1 MAGSKLSKLTD
12 ILTYVLAVGL
22 AAGCLAFAGHKV
34 LILRAMENPP
44 PDMGLNFPPA
54 KRKVITDDTIEVDS
68 LITGSTGASGNA
80 AARQR
85 GRILQ
90 PYAAEPPIQDYRLLT
105 VIDGVAFVEVRTLRG
120 KDIIPLAAGARLPG
134 AGQVEWVERTGGR
147 WTLKA
152 GDVRLMAEPQ

>member
-54 KRKVITDDTIEVDS
+54 KRKVITDDTI
-68 LITGSTGASGNA
+68 GSI
-80 AARQR
+80 R
-85 GRILQ
+85 
-90 PYAAEPPIQDYRLLT
+90 
-105 VIDGVAFVEVRTLRG
+105 
-120 KDIIPLAAGARLPG
+120 
-134 AGQVEWVERTGGR
+134 
-147 WTLKA
+147 
-152 GDVRLMAEPQ
+152 